1 MNISFFTNPGDLNT
15 HAGYGIAGF
24 NIVTSLQK
32 LGHTVPWDSADAPV
46 QLNFCFPSVFV
57 DHLRPGQYQIHLAVW
72 ESTKLQPDWYEIL
85 DEVDEI
91 WTASEWCKQ
100 IYEDNGFKVVKVY
113 PHGVETMWKP
123 QKRVVSDK
131 VRFLFEGG
139 ASRKNAQLVFD
150 AFKTAFGDSNDVE
163 LIMKEKYS
171 SDVRKYRS
179 GQIVGLPDG
188 NVKIITKIWEQEQ
201 MVQLFHASHV
211 FVSATAGEGFGLP
224 ALQSL
229 ATGIPTIVTEEC
241 APYKRYLF
249 DLGLEST
256 YIDSPWPEMHPGQVL
271 KPDFDDLVDKL
282 RFTKDNVE
290 QLLPQFHKQAF
301 DVHANYDWLKNTEKA
316 FNDLANRFNNV

>member
-32 LGHTVPWDSADAPV
+32 LGHTVPWDSADAPM
-46 QLNFCFPSVFV
+46 QFNFCFPSVFV
-57 DHLRPGQYQIHLAVW
+57 DHLRHSQYQIHLAVW
-72 ESTKLQPDWYEIL
+72 ESTKLQPDWYEVL

-100 IYEDNGFKVVKVY
+100 IYEDNGFKVVKVF

-123 QKRVVSDK
+123 QKRVVNDK

-229 ATGIPTIVTEEC
+229 ATGIPTIITEEC

-249 DLGLEST
+249 DLGLKST

-301 DVHANYDWLKNTEKA
+301 DVHANYDWLKTTEKA